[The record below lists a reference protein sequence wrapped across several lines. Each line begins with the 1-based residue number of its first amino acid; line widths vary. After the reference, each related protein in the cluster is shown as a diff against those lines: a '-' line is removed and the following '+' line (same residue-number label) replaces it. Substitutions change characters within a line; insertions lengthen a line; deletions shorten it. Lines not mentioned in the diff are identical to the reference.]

1 MHSAIA
7 GCEGK
12 VFVNMKAIWN
22 GFNAE
27 FAEIA
32 EKTLKHLCVLCE
44 LCVKNR

>member
-7 GCEGK
+7 GRESK

-27 FAEIA
+27 FVEIA
-32 EKTLKHLCVLCE
+32 EKTLKHLCVLRE
-44 LCVKNR
+44 LCVKKR